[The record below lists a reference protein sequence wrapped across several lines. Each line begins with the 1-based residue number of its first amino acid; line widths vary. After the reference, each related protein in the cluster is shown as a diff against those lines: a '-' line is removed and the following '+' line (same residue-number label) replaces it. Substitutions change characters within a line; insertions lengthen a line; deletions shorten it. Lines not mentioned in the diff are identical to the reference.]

1 MTRVNIKDIA
11 QKAGVSKTAVSFA
24 FNNPS
29 RLSEATVQQILAIAE
44 EMGYSPDPVARSMS
58 TGRTGT
64 IGLLLPQPMPEIV
77 RNPYFPEFLEGIGEV
92 CTHAGLSLMLVSPM
106 KGSMRRAIV
115 NAAVDGFLTLGLEE
129 YKATMVVLRQR
140 GVPFVT
146 VDSDP
151 IEGVPAINVDD
162 AGGACQAM
170 RHVLAMG
177 HRQIAILPIRSGK
190 QGHYREYV
198 GTLGARMHGYLQAL
212 EEYGLN
218 VNGRSVRLVECTSS
232 ETGGMEGFQ
241 SLWKSRHRPTAIVAM
256 SDIIAIGAIKAA
268 IAAGL
273 QVPRDLSVV
282 GFDDITLAS
291 LIQPP
296 LTTVAQPSREKGE
309 IAARE
314 LVKLLES
321 NLEPLH
327 QVLPTRLVERATV
340 CTPINSEK

>member
-212 EEYGLN
+212 EEYGLS

-291 LIQPP
+291 LIQPA

-340 CTPINSEK
+340 CTPIRSDD

>member
-92 CTHAGLSLMLVSPM
+92 CTHAGLSLMLVPPM

-177 HRQIAILPIRSGK
+177 HRQIAILAIRSGK

-218 VNGRSVRLVECTSS
+218 VNGRSVRLVECISS
-232 ETGGMEGFQ
+232 ETGGIEGFQ
-241 SLWKSRHRPTAIVAM
+241 SLWKSRHHPTAIVAM
-256 SDIIAIGAIKAA
+256 SDIIAIGALKAA

-291 LIQPP
+291 LIQPA

-314 LVKLLES
+314 LVRLLES

-340 CTPINSEK
+340 CAPIDSEN

>member
-1 MTRVNIKDIA
+1 
-11 QKAGVSKTAVSFA
+11 
-24 FNNPS
+24 
-29 RLSEATVQQILAIAE
+29 
-44 EMGYSPDPVARSMS
+44 MGYSPDPVARSMS

-64 IGLLLPQPMPEIV
+64 IGLLLPQPLPEIV

-92 CTHAGLSLMLVSPM
+92 CTHSGLSLMLVPPL

-129 YKATMVVLRQR
+129 FKATMVVLRQR

-170 RHVLAMG
+170 RHVLSLG
-177 HRQIAILPIRSGK
+177 HRQIAILAIRSGK

-212 EEYGLN
+212 EEYGLTID
-218 VNGRSVRLVECTSS
+218 GRAIRLLECAST
-232 ETGGMEGFQ
+232 EEGGIESFQ
-241 SLWKSRHRPTAIVAM
+241 TLWKLRRRPTAIIAM
-256 SDIIAIGAIKAA
+256 SDIIAIGVIKAA
-268 IAAGL
+268 TTAGL
-273 QVPRDLSVV
+273 HVPQDLSVV

-291 LIQPP
+291 LIHPA

-309 IAARE
+309 VATCQ
-314 LVKLLES
+314 LVKLIEA
-321 NLEPLH
+321 NAEPLH
-327 QVLPTRLVERATV
+327 QMLPTRLVERNSV
-340 CTPINSEK
+340 CPPRKEEA

>member
-24 FNNPS
+24 FNNPN
-29 RLSEATVQQILAIAE
+29 RLSEATVKQILSIAE

-77 RNPYFPEFLEGIGEV
+77 RNPYFPEFLEGIGEE
-92 CTHAGLSLMLVSPM
+92 CTHSGLSLMLVPPL
-106 KGSMRRAIV
+106 KGSIRRAIV

-170 RHVLAMG
+170 QHVLSLG
-177 HRQIAILPIRSGK
+177 HRQIAILAIRSGK

-218 VNGRSVRLVECTSS
+218 INGRSIRLFECNST
-232 ETGGMEGFQ
+232 EEGGMESFQ
-241 SLWKSRHRPTAIVAM
+241 TLWKSRYRPTAIIAM
-256 SDIIAIGAIKAA
+256 SDIIAIGVIKAA
-268 IAAGL
+268 TEAGIRIP
-273 QVPRDLSVV
+273 QDLSVV

-291 LIQPP
+291 LIHPA
-296 LTTVAQPSREKGE
+296 LTTVKQPSREKGK
-309 IAARE
+309 IATQQ
-314 LVKLLES
+314 LVRLIES
-321 NLEPLH
+321 EAGLLH
-327 QVLPTRLVERATV
+327 QILPTRFIERSSV
-340 CTPINSEK
+340 CTPKK